1 MSIWGK
7 IIGGAAGLALGGPL
21 GALVGTAA
29 GHAVDKIAL
38 NYGDASIDEEAS
50 KQKIA
55 FTIGVIVLSAKMAK
69 ADGVVTKNE
78 IAAFRKIFYISEK
91 EIKNVGR
98 VWDLARR
105 DVAGFEIYARQ
116 IEKLFNP
123 QSPVL
128 EELLG
133 SLIYIAQADGVVN
146 PEEIDYLEKVAK
158 IFGFDEVQFR
168 RLLAIYNV
176 SKADDPYSILGVNQ
190 SASDE
195 EVKLA
200 YRQLTL
206 ENHPDKLVAS
216 GMPEEFVRQATEKMA
231 TVNVAYSDIIQQRAE
246 N

>member
-38 NYGDASIDEEAS
+38 NYGDALIDEEAS

-69 ADGVVTKNE
+69 ADGVVTKDE
-78 IAAFRKIFYISEK
+78 ITAFRKIFHISEK

-231 TVNVAYSDIIQQRAE
+231 AVNVAYSNIIQQRAE

>member
-7 IIGGAAGLALGGPL
+7 IIGGAAGLALGGPR
-21 GALVGTAA
+21 GALVRTAA

-38 NYGDASIDEEAS
+38 NYGDALIDEEAS

-69 ADGVVTKNE
+69 ADGVVTKDE
-78 IAAFRKIFYISEK
+78 ITAFRKIFHISEK

-146 PEEIDYLEKVAK
+146 PEEIDYLDKVAQ

-206 ENHPDKLVAS
+206 KNHPDKLVAS

-231 TVNVAYSDIIQQRAE
+231 AVNVAYSNIIQQRAE

>member
-21 GALVGTAA
+21 GALIGTAA
-29 GHAVDKIAL
+29 GHAVDKITS
-38 NYGDASIDEEAS
+38 NSEGMPIDEEAS

-69 ADGVVTKNE
+69 ADGVVTKDE
-78 IAAFRKIFYISEK
+78 IAAFRKIFRISEK

>member
-38 NYGDASIDEEAS
+38 NYGDAPIDEEAS

-69 ADGVVTKNE
+69 ADGVVTKDE
-78 IAAFRKIFYISEK
+78 IAAFRKIFHISEK

-146 PEEIDYLEKVAK
+146 PEEIDYLEKVAR

-246 N
+246 Y

>member
-1 MSIWGK
+1 
-7 IIGGAAGLALGGPL
+7 
-21 GALVGTAA
+21 
-29 GHAVDKIAL
+29 
-38 NYGDASIDEEAS
+38 
-50 KQKIA
+50 
-55 FTIGVIVLSAKMAK
+55 
-69 ADGVVTKNE
+69 
-78 IAAFRKIFYISEK
+78 
-91 EIKNVGR
+91 
-98 VWDLARR
+98 LARR

-231 TVNVAYSDIIQQRAE
+231 AVNVAYSDIIQQRAE

>member
-1 MSIWGK
+1 MSFYDIFK
-7 IIGGAAGLALGGPL
+7 
-21 GALVGTAA
+21 
-29 GHAVDKIAL
+29 
-38 NYGDASIDEEAS
+38 SIFTKSRSMQAN
-50 KQKIA
+50 I
-55 FTIGVIVLSAKMAK
+55 TIGVIVLSAKMAK
-69 ADGVVTKNE
+69 ADGVVTKDE
-78 IAAFRKIFYISEK
+78 ITAFRKIFHISEK

-231 TVNVAYSDIIQQRAE
+231 AVNVAYSDIIQQRAE

>member
-38 NYGDASIDEEAS
+38 NYGDALIDEEAS

-69 ADGVVTKNE
+69 ADGVVTKDE
-78 IAAFRKIFYISEK
+78 ITAFRKIFHISEK

-146 PEEIDYLEKVAK
+146 PEEIDYLDKVAQ

-206 ENHPDKLVAS
+206 KNHPDKLVAS

-231 TVNVAYSDIIQQRAE
+231 AVNVAYSNIIQQRAE